1 MAWKTKMHTPK
12 SAKGMFDGVTKTELR
27 RMQKR
32 LREKRTRTP
41 AERLKLKRVNFALRA
56 KNDFGKAR

>member
-1 MAWKTKMHTPK
+1 MAWKTKMHTPR
-12 SAKGMFDGVTKTELR
+12 SAKGMFDGVAKTELR

-32 LREKRTRTP
+32 LREKQTRTP
-41 AERLKLKRVNFALRA
+41 AERLKLRRVNFALRA